1 VARGALSQV
10 RTALGRCLA
19 ACLALSIVGA
29 ACGGAAT
36 PLPTARPPSPPLI
49 TPPNILGT
57 AAPSPATPAALSAE
71 QRAAIL
77 DKHVGRL
84 IDQVDPA
91 KLDAHMQALVAAGSR
106 DPRHPGH
113 AKAVAYIKEQ
123 LGKIGGVRIE
133 THRAVY
139 QGIPLE
145 NVFGII
151 DPPDASPPSGW
162 VMIAAHYD
170 SIAVRTAG
178 WRPAVDPAPGADD
191 NATGTAALLESAR
204 IIAGG
209 RSTVSTPSLPFLRQ
223 RIVLAFFDGEELFF
237 KGSAA
242 YVQSLPKPYPYAAVV
257 NIDMVGFNPV
267 ADRLDL
273 IWYGPQSDK
282 LRDRVKAVNAKYET
296 GITPLF
302 EVFANDGSQYI
313 VDSAPFGLAGIP
325 AVSLVERYGDPDAT
339 YPGNTFFHTVN
350 DTPDKITNKR
360 LWLKAAK
367 LTLAVALDLAR
378 DS

>member
-1 VARGALSQV
+1 VPSSA
-10 RTALGRCLA
+10 TASA
-19 ACLALSIVGA
+19 
-29 ACGGAAT
+29 AAT
-36 PLPTARPPSPPLI
+36 SSPAPA
-49 TPPNILGT
+49 T
-57 AAPSPATPAALSAE
+57 AAALTAE
-71 QRAAIL
+71 QRTAIL
-77 DKHVGRL
+77 DKHVARL
-84 IDQVDPA
+84 IDQIDPT
-91 KLDAHMQALVAAGSR
+91 KLDEHMLALVSAGSR

-113 AKAVAYIKEQ
+113 AKAVAYIKDQ
-123 LGKIGGVRIE
+123 LAKIDGVKVE
-133 THRAVY
+133 THRAVH
-139 QGIPLE
+139 QGIALE
-145 NVFGII
+145 NIFGILE
-151 DPPDASPPSGW
+151 PEGASPAGGW
-162 VMIAAHYD
+162 IMIAAHYD
-170 SIAVRTAG
+170 SIAVRTPG

-191 NATGTAALLESAR
+191 NATGTAALLEYAR
-204 IIAGG
+204 IVAAG
-209 RSTVSTPSLPFLRQ
+209 RQTVGTPSLPFLRQ

-257 NIDMVGFNPV
+257 NIDMVGFNPI

-296 GITPLF
+296 GIAPLI
-302 EVFANDGSQYI
+302 EVFANEGNQLI

-367 LTLAVALDLAR
+367 LTLATALELAR
-378 DS
+378 